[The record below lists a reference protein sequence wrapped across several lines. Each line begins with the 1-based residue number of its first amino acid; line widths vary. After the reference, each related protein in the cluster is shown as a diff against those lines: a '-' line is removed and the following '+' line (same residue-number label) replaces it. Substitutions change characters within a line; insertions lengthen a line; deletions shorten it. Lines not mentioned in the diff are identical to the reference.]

1 MEQARIR
8 SALSLWASNKPTESH
23 ISQIKQINAEPRK
36 EPMTITEI
44 INTDKNFL
52 EHLWEKRVQE
62 LEAEGCTTSD
72 AQSIADAEMEK
83 NATWGWAKE

>member
-1 MEQARIR
+1 V
-8 SALSLWASNKPTESH
+8 
-23 ISQIKQINAEPRK
+23 
-36 EPMTITEI
+36 
-44 INTDKNFL
+44 NTDKNFL